1 LAVVAINIVKSAIQF
16 SPFMKC
22 GCSSV

>member
-16 SPFMKC
+16 SPFM
-22 GCSSV
+22 